1 MDYLFDSMVKEKM
14 NGIDSKKGLRR
25 PPLKF
30 NRWTW
35 VWPAVLVLM
44 VLSKW
49 LGLVSGAVTLVA
61 YFLLRRRTGLWQAV
75 LFSGVLGWVA
85 GMGIVFLIHSY

>member
-1 MDYLFDSMVKEKM
+1 MVKEKM
-14 NGIDSKKGLRR
+14 NGIDSKKRLRG

-35 VWPAVLVLM
+35 VWPAMLVLM

-49 LGLVSGAVTLVA
+49 LGLVSGAVALVA